1 MMMMCSGLVSI
12 QNSLDRKGEGGK
24 DILGNF

>member
-1 MMMMCSGLVSI
+1 MMMMRSGLVSI

-24 DILGNF
+24 DFLGNV